1 MVGQKIRQYRLLKQ
15 LSLEDLTLKLRG
27 QISKMTI
34 SKYERS
40 IINPSE
46 QNLVLIAGALD
57 VPVELL
63 LVPSQFKFNLL
74 SFRTKSSMRVRLQ
87 DEIKAYLTVQAEKI
101 LALMDRLDPN
111 YFRSLDKLPNFT
123 VSSFEDI
130 ESVAKQIREI
140 WDLGVQNPF

>member
-1 MVGQKIRQYRLLKQ
+1 LIFLAGDKNQKKRKNCKLRNTMVGQKIRQYRLLKQ

-87 DEIKAYLTVQAEKI
+87 DEIKTVRVGITQA
-101 LALMDRLDPN
+101 
-111 YFRSLDKLPNFT
+111 F
-123 VSSFEDI
+123 
-130 ESVAKQIREI
+130 
-140 WDLGVQNPF
+140 G